1 MSFSRLDPPA
11 AVERAVV
18 KLGAGRVWQL
28 VVRQERVPDS
38 TVQGAGGWGSLS
50 SQGATSVLYTAV
62 TAVTRCGPLTR
73 PACHN
78 TVNWQRDKH
87 ERPDGLRVL
96 LYGCANSRAL
106 L

>member
-1 MSFSRLDPPA
+1 M
-11 AVERAVV
+11 ERAVV

-28 VVRQERVPDS
+28 VVRQERGPDS
-38 TVQGAGGWGSLS
+38 TVQGAGGLGSLFS

-73 PACHN
+73 PAWHN

-106 L
+106 VVGLAGVQQ